1 VIAIALMKRHGE
13 AITREAR
20 ALLKDAGLV
29 GKEDTEVR
37 WLKPVERSE
46 AQRADPVSYSAG
58 DVLKLHQRA
67 PGGFK
72 PSEAWTVVPNGTDDT
87 RNIWEKFPEGVPNGT
102 VLVERNGIQ
111 KLAPLQSPGS
121 FKVYEAGTMVLAP
134 GDPILATRPDPK
146 ANVKTGDLCKV
157 KEIRGDS
164 VTLANGK
171 TVDAREGIYFRSGYT
186 LTGHAAQGDQKM
198 AVLPYLPASVSHM
211 VDQRS
216 WVVMLSR
223 AVESLRVY
231 TDCMPLIEQRAVT
244 ANNKESALAFMGTVA
259 EQVTRE
265 TEIERE
271 QAKIRKQVLQ
281 QRPHLTGAALEY
293 YVAVRLPKHLKEEE
307 RFKEVCAEYAAK
319 QAERENIVSR
329 GIDDDGGRSHQQD
342 YNHDHGHEME
352 IGYDL

>member
-1 VIAIALMKRHGE
+1 
-13 AITREAR
+13 
-20 ALLKDAGLV
+20 
-29 GKEDTEVR
+29 
-37 WLKPVERSE
+37 
-46 AQRADPVSYSAG
+46 
-58 DVLKLHQRA
+58 VLKFHQRA
-67 PGGFK
+67 AGFG
-72 PSEAWTVVPNGTDDT
+72 SGEAWTVVANATEENLIPSG
-87 RNIWEKFPEGVPNGT
+87 RHPEGVANAT
-102 VLVERNGIQ
+102 VLVERNGIRR
-111 KLAPLQSPGS
+111 LAPLQSPGS
-121 FKVYEAGTMVLAP
+121 FKVYEAGIMSLAA

-157 KEIRGDS
+157 KEIRGDC
-164 VTLANGK
+164 VTLTNGK

-198 AVLPYLPASVSHM
+198 AVLPYLPASASHM

-244 ANNKESALAFMGTVA
+244 ANNKESALAFMGTIP

-271 QAKIRKQVLQ
+271 QEKIRKQILK
-281 QRPHLTGAALEY
+281 QRPHLSGAALEY
-293 YVAVRLPKHLKEEE
+293 YVALRLPKHLKEEE

-319 QAERENIVSR
+319 QAERGNTVSR
-329 GIDDDGGRSHQQD
+329 GDDDNSRCDLQQTYNHDGGR
-342 YNHDHGHEME
+342 EME
-352 IGYDL
+352 IGYDR